1 MGITVLGDRIYL
13 MDLIML
19 LKKKKKEVELSSAQ
33 WSGVT
38 PAPGIAYKEDCGEC
52 CLAYCCPCCLAKVF
66 WRVTGQGVFY
76 KKEPPCGLTTGSGEW
91 QSVIWCQKCVNN
103 DSEMIIITIIT
114 IITIIIII
122 IIIMWIVYDKDYMS
136 ELQIKNR
143 SERDLRSCEVT

>member
-1 MGITVLGDRIYL
+1 MFWGSAKYEELFQEFFFFTLRQNHLEEMGITVLGDRIYL

-76 KKEPPCGLTTGSGEW
+76 KKESPCGLTTGSGE
-91 QSVIWCQKCVNN
+91 
-103 DSEMIIITIIT
+103 
-114 IITIIIII
+114 
-122 IIIMWIVYDKDYMS
+122 
-136 ELQIKNR
+136 
-143 SERDLRSCEVT
+143 